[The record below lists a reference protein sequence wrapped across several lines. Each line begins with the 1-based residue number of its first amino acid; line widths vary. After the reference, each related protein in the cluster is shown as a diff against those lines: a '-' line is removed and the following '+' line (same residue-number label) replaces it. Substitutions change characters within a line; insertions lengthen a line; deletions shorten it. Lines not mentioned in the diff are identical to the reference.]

1 MEKISSLNLSF
12 DKVLIHW
19 IIPGLV
25 IVLPYLLSS
34 NAIFIKFR
42 SYFYEGTLTVAISG
56 LIITS
61 LVIGLIIDIIGTYVE
76 VYIFDRQLKKSEDV
90 EFDENWKKY
99 LAISYKNEPVGQR
112 YLRNVLMGMKFELSF
127 GISLIITTIGSYI
140 LMGDFELTN
149 SVCVKSVIVGLLILI
164 GILLIREAYSSA
176 TSLARIRK
184 NLVKHYYLKPEE
196 LNIKKQD

>member
-42 SYFYEGTLTVAISG
+42 SYFSDGTLTVAISG

-61 LVIGLIIDIIGTYVE
+61 LVIGLIIDIIGTYIE
-76 VYIFDRQLKKSEDV
+76 VYFFDRKLKKSEDL

-112 YLRNVLMGMKFELSF
+112 YLRNVLMGMKFELSL
-127 GISLIITTIGSYI
+127 GIALVITTFGSYV
-140 LMGDFELTN
+140 LMNDLEIT
-149 SVCVKSVIVGLLILI
+149 KSGCAKIFFIALQIVFGLM
-164 GILLIREAYSSA
+164 LIREAFSSA
-176 TSLARIRK
+176 RSLARIRK
-184 NLVKHYYLKPEE
+184 NLVKHYYLNPDQ
-196 LNIKKQD
+196 ICKQNEN